1 MIRIKT
7 GPGFFRALFSRRS
20 KRGRNGKLAKES
32 SSPTHIADDVASVR
46 SAVNQ
51 RTMVLVDKELEILGL
66 LTDPRIPP
74 SIGQSQGQNQI
85 YQAAPQQSSTTSTLV
100 IPGSGQSSQSY
111 LKPQLHL
118 QTESYDTLPAQRYEP
133 ITPIS
138 PLLPPPPSLWLP
150 LQQPSPAV
158 RPSSE
163 RGTAPTRVETEEPYA
178 YMDTMTPL
186 SPSPSHLTFATRS
199 SGVFPC
205 GFEPYAVDDG
215 ACPVSDRMS
224 EDTVLV
230 LPSPPRVVRAYGYAR
245 R

>member
-7 GPGFFRALFSRRS
+7 GPGFIRALFSRRS
-20 KRGRNGKLAKES
+20 KRGRNGKLAKEPS
-32 SSPTHIADDVASVR
+32 SSTHSADDVASVR
-46 SAVNQ
+46 STVNQ

-74 SIGQSQGQNQI
+74 AMGQSQHQNQI
-85 YQAAPQQSSTTSTLV
+85 HPSAPQPSSTMTTLV
-100 IPGSGQSSQSY
+100 IPVSGQSSQSC

-118 QTESYDTLPAQRYEP
+118 QTESCDTLSAQRYEP
-133 ITPIS
+133 LTPTS

-150 LQQPSPAV
+150 LQRPSQAA

-163 RGTAPTRVETEEPYA
+163 RGVAATRVEIEEIYT
-178 YMDTMTPL
+178 DTMTPL

-230 LPSPPRVVRAYGYAR
+230 LPSPPRVIRAYGYAR
-245 R
+245 G

>member
-1 MIRIKT
+1 MIRIKA

-20 KRGRNGKLAKES
+20 KRGRNGKLVKES
-32 SSPTHIADDVASVR
+32 SSSTNSADDVASVR
-46 SAVNQ
+46 PAVNQ
-51 RTMVLVDKELEILGL
+51 KTMVLVDKELEILGL
-66 LTDPRIPP
+66 LTDPRNPP
-74 SIGQSQGQNQI
+74 SMPKCQNQI
-85 YQAAPQQSSTTSTLV
+85 HQSAPQPSSTTSTLV
-100 IPGSGQSSQSY
+100 VPGCGQSSKSY
-111 LKPQLHL
+111 LEPHPHI
-118 QTESYDTLPAQRYEP
+118 QTESYDTLPARRYEP
-133 ITPIS
+133 LTPTS
-138 PLLPPPPSLWLP
+138 PLLPPPPSLRLP
-150 LQQPSPAV
+150 VQRPSPAV

-163 RGTAPTRVETEEPYA
+163 RGAAPTRIETEDTYPYTDA
-178 YMDTMTPL
+178 MAPI

-245 R
+245 E